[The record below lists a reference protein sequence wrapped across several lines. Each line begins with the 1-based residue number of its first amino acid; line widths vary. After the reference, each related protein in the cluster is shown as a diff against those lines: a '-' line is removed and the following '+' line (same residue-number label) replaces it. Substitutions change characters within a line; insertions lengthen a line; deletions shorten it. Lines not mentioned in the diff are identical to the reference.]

1 MRAIIWGI
9 PTPNDLPAPASDGIE
24 NGQLAPP
31 VPPPP
36 PQTPP
41 PPTAPLPPPPQK
53 DWARIW
59 DHVQNEWHS
68 ERNRHR
74 GGRRRHSHFDPNQ
87 LDQHGHGRSRRGP
100 HRHLKGIRRNNEGR
114 VIAGVCAGVSQ
125 ATGIDITFVRIGF
138 VLLGL
143 VNGISVF
150 FYVLAWLVVPLNSE
164 TTNIFSRAIKDR
176 RGIRLAVATVPAFIV
191 LQIVVSVLHIGYL
204 GFFSWPVFIA
214 LALGI
219 LIWRNASDQE
229 RVWIN
234 SEVAPMLQSGGTH
247 SGWKLI
253 IRIGLGVALAVG
265 GIITL
270 VLGHAS
276 VAALR
281 PVGGAILLMA
291 AIVVVLGPWW
301 LSLLRDLVQE
311 RQARALAEE
320 RANMAAHVHDSVL
333 QTLALIQRSVD
344 DPQNVIRLARAQER
358 ELRAWLFEG
367 RPPGSPGQDATM
379 LGEGI
384 SLLQRHVEAD
394 HGITVHV
401 VLVGDCVLTDGSR
414 ALLSAAQEAT
424 VNAAKWSGEEE
435 VSLYAEVEPNAV
447 NLFVRDRGHGFDPT
461 TVPDDRQGIAQSM
474 KARMARYGGTVSI
487 RSSPGNGA
495 EVEFSLPL

>member
-1 MRAIIWGI
+1 HSHFN
-9 PTPNDLPAPASDGIE
+9 PTNPDQF
-24 NGQLAPP
+24 NGL
-31 VPPPP
+31 
-36 PQTPP
+36 
-41 PPTAPLPPPPQK
+41 
-53 DWARIW
+53 
-59 DHVQNEWHS
+59 NE
-68 ERNRHR
+68 RHR
-74 GGRRRHSHFDPNQ
+74 GH
-87 LDQHGHGRSRRGP
+87 
-100 HRHLKGIRRNNEGR
+100 HRHLKGIRRNSEGR

-164 TTNIFSRAIKDR
+164 STNIFSRAVRDR

-229 RVWIN
+229 RIWIN
-234 SEVAPMLQSGGTH
+234 NDVAPMLQSGGTH

-311 RQARALAEE
+311 RQARSVAEE
-320 RANMAAHVHDSVL
+320 RASMAAHVHDSVL

-367 RPPGSPGQDATM
+367 RPPGSPGEDATM

-384 SLLQRHVEAD
+384 SMLQQHVEAD

-435 VSLYAEVEPNAV
+435 VSLYAEVEPNAI

-474 KARMARYGGTVSI
+474 KARMARYGGSVSV

-495 EVEFSLPL
+495 EVEFSLPLS

>member
-1 MRAIIWGI
+1 VRAIIWGI

-24 NGQLAPP
+24 QGQPAPPVPPP

-36 PQTPP
+36 PQN
-41 PPTAPLPPPPQK
+41 
-53 DWARIW
+53 DWIRIRN
-59 DHVQNEWHS
+59 HLQNEWQS
-68 ERNRHR
+68 DRAGHR
-74 GGRRRHSHFDPNQ
+74 GH
-87 LDQHGHGRSRRGP
+87 RRGH
-100 HRHLKGIRRNNEGR
+100 HRHLKGIRRNSEGR
-114 VIAGVCAGVSQ
+114 VIAGVCSGVSQ
-125 ATGIDITFVRIGF
+125 ATGIDITFVRLGF
-138 VLLGL
+138 IFLGL

-150 FYVLAWLVVPLNSE
+150 FYVLAWLVVPLSSE
-164 TTNIFSRAIKDR
+164 STNIYSRAIKDR

-191 LQIVVSVLHIGYL
+191 LQFVVSVLHIGYL

-229 RVWIN
+229 RTWIN
-234 SEVAPMLQSGGTH
+234 SDVAPMLQSGGIH

-333 QTLALIQRSVD
+333 QTLALIQRSVE

-367 RPPGSPGQDATM
+367 RPPGSPGEDATM

-435 VSLYAEVEPNAV
+435 VSLYAEVELNAI

-495 EVEFSLPL
+495 EVEFSLPLP